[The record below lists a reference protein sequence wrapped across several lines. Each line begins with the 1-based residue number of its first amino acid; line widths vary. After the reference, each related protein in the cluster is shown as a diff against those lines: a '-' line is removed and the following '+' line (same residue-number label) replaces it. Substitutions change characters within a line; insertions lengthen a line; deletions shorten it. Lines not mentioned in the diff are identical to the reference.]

1 MHACNDHRKRDRGR
15 KKTKDLCQ
23 YVSRDLSF
31 YAIAN
36 LCLTLNAMFFTILQI
51 PKYTHSRLTN
61 SGGSGWTEEG
71 KQFFNELQDF
81 VANDRLKHAS
91 DASGSNT
98 TTSLTF
104 NKALL
109 QRFQA
114 RRIRELK
121 TNNSDA
127 VDILTKKQ
135 KPTKYHCIDAF
146 ADESDD
152 DDDVD
157 AHHATNDQTL
167 FSIENVTS
175 YEEV

>member
-1 MHACNDHRKRDRGR
+1 MLNNFTDAFVL
-15 KKTKDLCQ
+15 T
-23 YVSRDLSF
+23 
-31 YAIAN
+31 AN
-36 LCLTLNAMFFTILQI
+36 LCLTNYAMFPTVQQI

-98 TTSLTF
+98 KTSLTF

-109 QRFQA
+109 QRFQE
-114 RRIRELK
+114 RRNRERK
-121 TNNSDA
+121 TNDPDKIENS
-127 VDILTKKQ
+127 TKKK
-135 KPTKYHCIDAF
+135 KPTPYHCFDAF

-152 DDDVD
+152 DEDD
-157 AHHATNDQTL
+157 ANATTNEQPL
-167 FSIENVTS
+167 FSLENVTL
-175 YEEV
+175 YDEV

>member
-1 MHACNDHRKRDRGR
+1 
-15 KKTKDLCQ
+15 
-23 YVSRDLSF
+23 
-31 YAIAN
+31 
-36 LCLTLNAMFFTILQI
+36 MFPTVQQI

-71 KQFFNELQDF
+71 KQFFNDLQDF

-109 QRFQA
+109 QRFQE
-114 RRIRELK
+114 RRNRERK
-121 TNNSDA
+121 RNDPDAIDNSN
-127 VDILTKKQ
+127 KKK
-135 KPTKYHCIDAF
+135 KPTSLHCFDAF

-152 DDDVD
+152 DGDD
-157 AHHATNDQTL
+157 AYATNEQRPL
-167 FSIENVTS
+167 YSLENVTS
-175 YEEV
+175 YDEV